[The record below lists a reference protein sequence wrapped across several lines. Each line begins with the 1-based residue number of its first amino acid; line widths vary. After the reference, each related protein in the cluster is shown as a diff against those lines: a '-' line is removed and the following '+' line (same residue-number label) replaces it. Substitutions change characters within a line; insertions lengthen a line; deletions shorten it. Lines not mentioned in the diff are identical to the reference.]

1 MAPLLILKKFLEKPD
16 FYILEIA
23 MKNMKGRAV
32 ATLLSATLIAGG
44 ASFAAPSAFAND
56 GNNSLAAVL
65 TAKSSYDADRTNY
78 DILTAAV
85 LAVLGAKP
93 NSAVSALTDGNVAVT
108 AFIPNDQAFMNLV
121 EALTGYAPASESAAF
136 TAIATLG
143 IDTVENVLLYHVVA
157 GSTILSPD
165 ALKANGASLA
175 TALKGSSIG
184 VTVKGTTITLAD
196 QDAVAVDPTVILS
209 QVDINKGNKQV
220 AHGIDA
226 VLLPVQLLPLG
237 TNSLAAVLTAKNSF
251 DTNKSN
257 FDIVTAA
264 VLAVLK
270 AKPSSDVAV
279 LADGNI
285 PVTAFIPND
294 GAFLNLVKALTG
306 KAPKNEKAAFE
317 TVAGLGI
324 PTVESILKYHVVQGD
339 AILSPAALKANGA
352 SLHTTL
358 AGKLIKVKVAGTTIT
373 LGDYNK
379 KLKDPQVVLSRV
391 DINKGNLQVAHGINA
406 VLLPTA

>member
-1 MAPLLILKKFLEKPD
+1 MEVLK
-16 FYILEIA
+16 A
-23 MKNMKGRAV
+23 RAV
-32 ATLLSATLIAGG
+32 ATLLTATLISTG
-44 ASFAAPSAFAND
+44 ALVAAPSAVAND
-56 GNNSLAAVL
+56 GTTSLAAVL
-65 TAKSSYDADRTNY
+65 TAKNSYDNDGSNY

-93 NSAVSALTDGNVAVT
+93 GSAVSALTDGNVALT
-108 AFIPNDQAFMNLV
+108 AFIPNDDAFINLV
-121 EALTGYAPASESAAF
+121 TAYTGAAPVSESAAF
-136 TAIATLG
+136 TAVAALG
-143 IDTVENVLLYHVVA
+143 IDTVENVLLYHVVVGPA
-157 GSTILSPD
+157 ILSPD

-175 TALKGSSIG
+175 TALKGASIG
-184 VTVKGTTITLAD
+184 VTVKGTTITLGDNDVVAAD
-196 QDAVAVDPTVILS
+196 PKVLLP

-226 VLLPVQLLPLG
+226 VLLPVQLLSLG
-237 TNSLAAVLTAKNSF
+237 SNSLAAVLTAKNSF
-251 DTNKSN
+251 DTNKNN

-270 AKPSSDVAV
+270 AKPASDVAI
-279 LADGNI
+279 LTDGNI

-306 KAPKNEKAAFE
+306 KAPKNERAAFT

-339 AILSPAALKANGA
+339 PILSPAALKANGA
-352 SLHTTL
+352 QLHSTL
-358 AGKLIKVKVAGTTIT
+358 DGKLIKVTVKGTKIT

-379 KLKDPQVVLSRV
+379 KLKNPVVVLSRV
-391 DINKGNLQVAHGINA
+391 DLNKGNLQVAHGINA
-406 VLLPTA
+406 VLMPTA